1 MAGCN
6 NGGNIMSQVY
16 SLPYGKKTL
25 DFILPDSLPVDWIAP
40 APVPGETQP
49 LSAVENALVHPV
61 DGNGLEKFRG
71 AKSAS
76 IAVNDKTR
84 PVPLHLLL
92 PPLLQQLQDLG
103 VPREEITLFFA
114 TGTHTPLT
122 EQEMLALLPPAL
134 SGGYKLVTHDCDN
147 LANLV
152 SLGMTKRGTPVLCS
166 KSFLQAEIRIVT
178 GNIEP
183 HHFAGFSGGVKSFAI
198 GLAGRQTINRNHSL
212 LLDPCSR
219 TGEFEE
225 NPLRQDIEEIGR
237 MGKVD
242 FALNAVLNEH
252 KDIVKV
258 FSGSPSA
265 VMEAGVPFARQV
277 CQTPTHG
284 PYDLVIASVG
294 GHPKDINLYQ
304 AQKALTHA
312 AMLTRD
318 GGVVIL
324 VGACP
329 EGSGCKGFESLM
341 AAATSPAEVLEKFD
355 RVNFEV
361 GPHKA
366 FQFARELVR
375 IHVILVSEIPEDLVA
390 KLLLVPAKS
399 PADAIRLALEFLP
412 TTVRTAILPRAINTI
427 PLITS
432 K

>member
-1 MAGCN
+1 
-6 NGGNIMSQVY
+6 MSKTY
-16 SLPYGKKTL
+16 SLPYGKKTQE
-25 DFILPDSLPVDWIAP
+25 FILPDSMAVDWIAP
-40 APVPGETQP
+40 APVPGENQP
-49 LSAVENALVHPV
+49 LVAVEQALIHPV
-61 DGNGLEKFRG
+61 DGDGLQGFRG

-92 PPLLQQLQDLG
+92 PPLIRQLEDLG
-103 VPREEITLFFA
+103 VPPEGITLFFA

-122 EQEMLALLPPAL
+122 PAEMNALLPPAL
-134 SGGYKLVTHDCDN
+134 AGRISLVSHDCDN
-147 LANLV
+147 QAELV
-152 SLGMTKRGTPVLCS
+152 SLGTTARGTPVLCS
-166 KSFLQAEIRIVT
+166 RSFLWADIKIVT

-183 HHFAGFSGGVKSFAI
+183 HHFAGFSGGVKTFSI

-212 LLDPCSR
+212 LLDPYAR
-219 TGEFEE
+219 TGEFEH

-237 MGKVD
+237 MGKID

-252 KDIVKV
+252 KEIVQV
-258 FSGSPSA
+258 FSGSPQG
-265 VMEAGVPFARQV
+265 VMQAGVPLARQI
-277 CQTPTHG
+277 CQTATNG

-312 AMLTRD
+312 SMLTRD

-329 EGSGCKGFESLM
+329 EGSGSEGFESLM
-341 AAATSPAEVLEKFD
+341 AGSSSPAEVLQKFD
-355 RVNFEV
+355 RVNFQV

-375 IHVILVSEIPEDLVA
+375 IHVILLSEMPDDLVRR
-390 KLLLVPAKS
+390 LLLTPAKS
-399 PADAIRLALEFLP
+399 SADAILLSMDILSNKA
-412 TTVRTAILPRAINTI
+412 RTAIMPRAINTI
-427 PLITS
+427 PVNTN